1 MDDIRLPHCYVS
13 PVMDHAASE
22 REVHAFCDASQ
33 HVYGSVGYLRT
44 EESGGHVEVSF
55 LIARSRV
62 APKHQLSM
70 PRLELCAALSLLTC

>member
-1 MDDIRLPHCYVS
+1 MQP
-13 PVMDHAASE
+13 
-22 REVHAFCDASQ
+22 CDASQ
-33 HVYGSVGYLRT
+33 RVYGSVGYLCT

-70 PRLELCAALSLLTC
+70 PRLELCAALSL